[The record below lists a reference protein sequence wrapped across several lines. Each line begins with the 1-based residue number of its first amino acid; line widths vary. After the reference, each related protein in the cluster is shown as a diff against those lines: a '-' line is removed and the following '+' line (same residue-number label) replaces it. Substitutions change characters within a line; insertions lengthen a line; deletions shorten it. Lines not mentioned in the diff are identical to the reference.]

1 MGETSARLRTV
12 GIIMEEIRPQIEK
25 IHATPHK
32 AVVAV
37 SGAGTQAVAW
47 LLGVA
52 GASRTILEALV
63 PYGRES
69 MNSFLGFEPEQSAS
83 ARTARDMAKAAFRKA
98 KSQLEDDSPSVG
110 LACAATIATD
120 RPKRGEHRAFVAA
133 WDQRASTLYSLL
145 LHKGLRDRAGE
156 EDLVSR
162 LLVHALMQLSDLEPE
177 VELGLTPG
185 DTLEVVRTE
194 HPSPLAQ
201 LLSGEADWVV
211 ARGGSSDQME
221 SEGTAPGGLLPG
233 SFSPLH
239 LGHRGLAG
247 TAKEILGT
255 EVGFELSVT
264 NVDKPALEESVIL
277 ERLAQFSDDETVV
290 LSRAETFFKKA
301 RLFPGRTFVVGW
313 DTAVRLVAPRY
324 YSDDRDTMLIALA
337 EMLAGGTRFLV
348 AGRVDQGT
356 FKTLKD
362 VPVPQGFEPLFR
374 DLPEGRFRED
384 VSSTEIR
391 ALVRD

>member
-1 MGETSARLRTV
+1 
-12 GIIMEEIRPQIEK
+12 MEETRPHIEK

-69 MNSFLGFEPEQSAS
+69 MISFLGFEPEQSAS
-83 ARTARDMAKAAFRKA
+83 AQTAKDMARAAYRKA
-98 KSQLEDDSPSVG
+98 KSQLEDDSPAVG

-120 RPKRGEHRAFVAA
+120 RPKRGEHRAYVSA
-133 WDQRASTLYSLL
+133 WDQNSNTLYSLN

-156 EDLVSR
+156 EEVVSR
-162 LLVHALMQLSDLEPE
+162 LLVHALMLLSGLKSNLD
-177 VELGLTPG
+177 LGLTPG
-185 DTLEVVRTE
+185 DELQIEQIV
-194 HPSPLAQ
+194 HPAPLAQ

-211 ARGGSSDQME
+211 VRGGEMVV
-221 SEGTAPGGLLPG
+221 EGDAPDALLPG

-239 LGHRGLAG
+239 MGHRGLTEAAG
-247 TAKEILGT
+247 KISGF

-264 NVDKPALEESVIL
+264 NVDKPALEEAEIL
-277 ERLAQFSDDETVV
+277 ERLAQFTDDETAV
-290 LSRAETFFKKA
+290 LTRTETFFKKA

-313 DTAVRLVAPRY
+313 DTAIRLVAPRY
-324 YSDDRDTMLIALA
+324 YGDDPDAMMVALA
-337 EMLAGGTRFLV
+337 AMLAAGTKFLV
-348 AGRVDQGT
+348 AGREDDGT
-356 FKTLKD
+356 FKTLAD
-362 VPVPQGFEPLFR
+362 VEVPQGFEGLFK
-374 DLPEGRFRED
+374 DVPEHLFRED
-384 VSSTEIR
+384 ISSTQLR
-391 ALVRD
+391 AVKRD

>member
-1 MGETSARLRTV
+1 
-12 GIIMEEIRPQIEK
+12 MEEIRPHIEK
-25 IHATPHK
+25 IHDTPHK

-83 ARTARDMAKAAFRKA
+83 AQTAKDMGKATYRKA
-98 KSQLEDDSPSVG
+98 RSQLEDNSPPVG

-120 RPKRGEHRAFVAA
+120 RPKRGDHRAYVSA
-133 WDQRASTLYSLL
+133 WDQTGNTLYSLK

-156 EDLVSR
+156 EELVSN
-162 LLVHALMQLSDLEPE
+162 LLVHALMVLCRLESG

-185 DTLEVVRTE
+185 DTLEIERTE
-194 HPSPLAQ
+194 HGSPLEQ
-201 LLSGEADWVV
+201 LLTGEAGWVV
-211 ARGGSSDQME
+211 VQGGLMTV
-221 SEGTAPGGLLPG
+221 EGEAPGALLPG

-239 LGHRGLAG
+239 QGHRGLAG
-247 TAKEILGT
+247 IARKLAGT
-255 EVGFELSVT
+255 DVGYELSVT
-264 NVDKPALEESVIL
+264 NVDKPALEETEIL
-277 ERLAQFSDDETVV
+277 KRLAQFGDEETAV
-290 LSRAETFFKKA
+290 LTRAETFYKKA

-324 YSDDRDTMLIALA
+324 YSDDVDAMMVALA
-337 EMLAGGTRFLV
+337 EMLAAGTRFLV
-348 AGRVDQGT
+348 AGREDDGT
-356 FKTLKD
+356 FKTLED
-362 VPVPQGFEPLFR
+362 VTVPQGFEGLF
-374 DLPEGRFRED
+374 EVVTESQFRED
-384 VSSTEIR
+384 ISSTLIR
-391 ALVRD
+391 ASQKD